1 MPIHSANSKQLLPLS
16 QEEMDEL
23 DRFLISDV
31 TSGETMMLD
40 ALDGYLTAIVVGP
53 ATLDFGQWFPGVW
66 GPSQDDLPNFKSMEE
81 AQHIIDLILRLMNGI
96 AWDLERNPDVFAPI
110 FDISE
115 YRSRKFADAETWAY
129 GFLCGINL
137 CRKNWQSFFDDPNGM
152 EVLRPIHLLGSDNV
166 TPEEIALT
174 NTLEQREELSK
185 LISVSIA
192 WIYRFWLPYRQAM
205 IERMVATA
213 IHREL
218 PKIGHNEPCPCG
230 SGKHF
235 KKCCGAAAIL
245 H

>member
-1 MPIHSANSKQLLPLS
+1 M
-16 QEEMDEL
+16 
-23 DRFLISDV
+23 
-31 TSGETMMLD
+31 
-40 ALDGYLTAIVVGP
+40 
-53 ATLDFGQWFPGVW
+53 
-66 GPSQDDLPNFKSMEE
+66 
-81 AQHIIDLILRLMNGI
+81 
-96 AWDLERNPDVFAPI
+96 
-110 FDISE
+110 SE
-115 YRSRKFADAETWAY
+115 KLAA
-129 GFLCGINL
+129 
-137 CRKNWQSFFDDPNGM
+137 FFDDPNGM

-166 TPEEIALT
+166 TPEEIDLT

-205 IERMVATA
+205 IERMVATS